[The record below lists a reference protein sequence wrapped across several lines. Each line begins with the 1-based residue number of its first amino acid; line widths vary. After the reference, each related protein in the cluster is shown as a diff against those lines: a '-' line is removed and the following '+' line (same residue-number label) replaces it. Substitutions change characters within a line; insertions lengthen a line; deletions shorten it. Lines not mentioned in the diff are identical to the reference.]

1 MASRARLPS
10 QPTPS
15 EASSSRLSACE
26 YPHFACERARSIASW
41 RAAAGGFSFFAELP
55 FRIIRDGAQRPGI
68 GRAVGVGAKGLSA
81 RGCRADIVEP
91 PGFAA
96 QRRQQTKARR
106 NPIIIFSYNLVDE
119 DSA

>member
-81 RGCRADIVEP
+81 RACRADIVEP
-91 PGFAA
+91 PGLRCSAEAA
-96 QRRQQTKARR
+96 KKGSTKP
-106 NPIIIFSYNLVDE
+106 NHYFSYDLC
-119 DSA
+119 